1 MDKKR
6 KIIVGVSIAV
16 GLVILGGGALGF
28 HNYNVKAEEKAM
40 TVKQNKN
47 KVKALQEEVNK
58 FYTNPKK
65 EDIVE
70 DAKKDDVKE
79 LLEKALKL
87 PKDLDNAKEL
97 QTLTTDINDLR
108 KMVYARDKV
117 MSLLDDQKALV
128 SGANIQLA
136 QEDID
141 RLKTIKPIFVEE
153 QQKVIDEANNQK
165 KVIDEATTKVNN
177 LFTTEQK
184 TEVKKE
190 VTRDTYNVAKEA
202 VNKIKQKQV
211 KEELIKHLDTVN
223 KNLTEKEK
231 KEKQAAAEK
240 AVQNETSKS
249 SGSTKSS
256 NSNESNSSSNNNA
269 GGNSSSSNS
278 SDKNNASNGSNAK
291 KSTNG
296 GSSNKSS
303 SSGSKSSSNGG
314 SNKASSG
321 NSGSKSSSGGS
332 SNKPSSGS
340 GNSGK
345 NNGSAGGKEPK
356 TDYNTKEEGING
368 STGNQN
374 GGTDTSWGW

>member
-202 VNKIKQKQV
+202 VNKIKQKQA
-211 KEELIKHLDTVN
+211 KEELLKNLDTVN
-223 KNLTEKEK
+223 KSLTEKEK

-240 AVQNETSKS
+240 AVQNETSKPAE
-249 SGSTKSS
+249 STKSADS
-256 NSNESNSSSNNNA
+256 NSSSNESNSSSNKSSNNNSGGDRSSGSSTPKNPVTDGKQSSGDNGNTKSS
-269 GGNSSSSNS
+269 GGN
-278 SDKNNASNGSNAK
+278 
-291 KSTNG
+291 KSTNKSSG
-296 GSSNKSS
+296 GSGTTKSSGSSNKSS
-303 SSGSKSSSNGG
+303 GGNSSKQSG
-314 SNKASSG
+314 G
-321 NSGSKSSSGGS
+321 NSGNKS
-332 SNKPSSGS
+332 N
-340 GNSGK
+340 
-345 NNGSAGGKEPK
+345 NNGGDKSNY
-356 TDYNTKEEGING
+356 DYDKKSDTEKNV
-368 STGNQN
+368 N
-374 GGTDTSWGW
+374 GGTNDYWGW

>member
-47 KVKALQEEVNK
+47 KVQALQEEVNK

-190 VTRDTYNVAKEA
+190 VTRDTYNVAKET
-202 VNKIKQKQV
+202 VNKIKQKQA
-211 KEELIKHLDTVN
+211 KEELLKNLDTVN
-223 KNLTEKEK
+223 KSLTEKEK

-240 AVQNETSKS
+240 AVQNETSKPAE
-249 SGSTKSS
+249 STKSADS
-256 NSNESNSSSNNNA
+256 NSSSNESNSSSNRSSNNNSGGDRSSGSSTPKNPVTDGKQSSGDNGNTKSSGGNKSTNKSSGGSGTTKSSGGSNKSS
-269 GGNSSSSNS
+269 GGNSS
-278 SDKNNASNGSNAK
+278 KQ
-291 KSTNG
+291 
-296 GSSNKSS
+296 
-303 SSGSKSSSNGG
+303 SG
-314 SNKASSG
+314 G
-321 NSGSKSSSGGS
+321 NSGNKS
-332 SNKPSSGS
+332 N
-340 GNSGK
+340 
-345 NNGSAGGKEPK
+345 NNGGDKSNY
-356 TDYNTKEEGING
+356 DYDKKSDTEKNV
-368 STGNQN
+368 N
-374 GGTDTSWGW
+374 GGTNDYWGW

>member
-202 VNKIKQKQV
+202 VNKIKQKQA
-211 KEELIKHLDTVN
+211 KEELLKNLDTVN
-223 KNLTEKEK
+223 KSLTEKEK

-240 AVQNETSKS
+240 AVQNETSKPAE
-249 SGSTKSS
+249 STKSADS
-256 NSNESNSSSNNNA
+256 NSSSNESNSSSNKSSNNNSGGDRSSGSSTPKNPVTDGKQSSGDNGNTKSSGGNKSTNKSSGGSGTTKSSGGSNKSS
-269 GGNSSSSNS
+269 GGNSS
-278 SDKNNASNGSNAK
+278 KQ
-291 KSTNG
+291 
-296 GSSNKSS
+296 
-303 SSGSKSSSNGG
+303 SG
-314 SNKASSG
+314 G
-321 NSGSKSSSGGS
+321 NSGNKS
-332 SNKPSSGS
+332 N
-340 GNSGK
+340 
-345 NNGSAGGKEPK
+345 NNGGDKSNY
-356 TDYNTKEEGING
+356 DYDKKSDTEKNV
-368 STGNQN
+368 N
-374 GGTDTSWGW
+374 GGTNDYWGW

>member
-202 VNKIKQKQV
+202 VNKIKQKQA
-211 KEELIKHLDTVN
+211 KEELLKNLDTVN
-223 KNLTEKEK
+223 KSLTEKEK

-240 AVQNETSKS
+240 AVQNETSKPAE
-249 SGSTKSS
+249 STKSADS
-256 NSNESNSSSNNNA
+256 NSSSNESNSSSNKSSNNNSGGDRSSGSSTPKNPVTDGKQSSGDNGNTKSSSGNKSTNKSSGGSGTTKSSGGSNKSS
-269 GGNSSSSNS
+269 GGNSS
-278 SDKNNASNGSNAK
+278 KQ
-291 KSTNG
+291 
-296 GSSNKSS
+296 
-303 SSGSKSSSNGG
+303 SG
-314 SNKASSG
+314 G
-321 NSGSKSSSGGS
+321 NSGNKS
-332 SNKPSSGS
+332 N
-340 GNSGK
+340 
-345 NNGSAGGKEPK
+345 NNGGDKSNY
-356 TDYNTKEEGING
+356 DYDKKSDTEKNV
-368 STGNQN
+368 N
-374 GGTDTSWGW
+374 GGTNDYWGW

>member
-202 VNKIKQKQV
+202 VNKIKQKQA
-211 KEELIKHLDTVN
+211 KEELLKNLDTVN
-223 KNLTEKEK
+223 KSLTEKEK

-240 AVQNETSKS
+240 AVQNETSKPAE
-249 SGSTKSS
+249 STKSADS
-256 NSNESNSSSNNNA
+256 NSSSNESNSSSNKSSNNNSGGDRSSGSSTPKNPVTDGKQSSGDNGNTKSSGGNKSTNKPSGGSGTTKSSGGSNKSS
-269 GGNSSSSNS
+269 GGNSS
-278 SDKNNASNGSNAK
+278 KQ
-291 KSTNG
+291 
-296 GSSNKSS
+296 
-303 SSGSKSSSNGG
+303 SG
-314 SNKASSG
+314 G
-321 NSGSKSSSGGS
+321 NSGNKS
-332 SNKPSSGS
+332 N
-340 GNSGK
+340 
-345 NNGSAGGKEPK
+345 NNGGDKSNY
-356 TDYNTKEEGING
+356 DYDKKSDTEKNV
-368 STGNQN
+368 N
-374 GGTDTSWGW
+374 GGTNDYWGW

>member
-128 SGANIQLA
+128 YGANIQLA
-136 QEDID
+136 QGDID

-202 VNKIKQKQV
+202 VNKIKQKQA
-211 KEELIKHLDTVN
+211 KEELLKNLDTVN
-223 KNLTEKEK
+223 KSLTEKEK

-240 AVQNETSKS
+240 AVQNETSKPAE
-249 SGSTKSS
+249 STKSADS
-256 NSNESNSSSNNNA
+256 NSSSNESNSSSNKSSNNNSGGDRSSGNSTPKNPVTDGKQSSGDNGNTKSSGGNKSTNKSSGGSGTTKSSGGSNKSS
-269 GGNSSSSNS
+269 GGNSS
-278 SDKNNASNGSNAK
+278 KQ
-291 KSTNG
+291 
-296 GSSNKSS
+296 
-303 SSGSKSSSNGG
+303 SG
-314 SNKASSG
+314 G
-321 NSGSKSSSGGS
+321 NSGNKS
-332 SNKPSSGS
+332 N
-340 GNSGK
+340 
-345 NNGSAGGKEPK
+345 NNGGDKSNY
-356 TDYNTKEEGING
+356 DYDKKSDTEKNV
-368 STGNQN
+368 N
-374 GGTDTSWGW
+374 GGTNDYWGW